1 MNTTERLKLQEM
13 IKANNVV
20 DQTDKIR
27 SLKHSSKIRRD
38 VEKIKKLKSKTQ
50 EKKLIKICRENCP
63 FLFANYTDIFNK
75 LVLDEIDVDMLYKFI
90 DILETIENGT
100 SDQHEAS
107 FEVGKIL
114 REIYIDSAVRKGS
127 KLQKNEVLPDP
138 KKEHKVLSWRDY
150 KIMNEKDNEKLI

>member
-1 MNTTERLKLQEM
+1 M

-27 SLKHSSKIRRD
+27 NLKHSSKIRKD

-63 FLFANYTDIFNK
+63 FMFANYTDIFNK

-114 REIYIDSAVRKGS
+114 REIYVDSAVRKGS
-127 KLQKNEVLPDP
+127 KLQKNEVLPAP

-150 KIMNEKDNEKLI
+150 KIMNEKDNQKLI